1 MDNIFSVPHKN
12 IAGKPEKR
20 VNIPVAARSVVCVSV
35 RLGTSINCNL
45 AYRTDAPLGSPSGGA
60 GCPVRGRLRGQYI
73 DFFCYYLTA
82 APSQSACSADSSP
95 KGRAKGH
102 CRICP
107 SNYNLP
113 GSIRIENCRF
123 SPGVG
128 ENRQGFH
135 MIICG
140 ICFSFSS
147 WSGQRH
153 GTAGRRWP
161 AWQAR
166 SG

>member
-1 MDNIFSVPHKN
+1 MGNIFSVPHKN

-45 AYRTDAPLGSPSGGA
+45 AYRNRRTTWLPLWGSWLPRKGQTERAIHRFLLLLSYCGTLSVSLFGCQLSQRESQGA
-60 GCPVRGRLRGQYI
+60 LPYLPAKLQFTGFNQERKLPV
-73 DFFCYYLTA
+73 
-82 APSQSACSADSSP
+82 
-95 KGRAKGH
+95 
-102 CRICP
+102 
-107 SNYNLP
+107 LP
-113 GSIRIENCRF
+113 LW
-123 SPGVG
+123 
-128 ENRQGFH
+128 ENRHKFRSL
-135 MIICG
+135 ICG